1 MIIFI
6 KKYNNTSLYA
16 FAEEMVE
23 EEDDEVDE
31 DDEDDVEQMWDQ
43 SGYDGL

>member
-1 MIIFI
+1 
-6 KKYNNTSLYA
+6 
-16 FAEEMVE
+16 MVE

-43 SGYDGL
+43 SGNDGL

>member
-1 MIIFI
+1 
-6 KKYNNTSLYA
+6 
-16 FAEEMVE
+16 MVE

>member
-1 MIIFI
+1 MI
-6 KKYNNTSLYA
+6 
-16 FAEEMVE
+16 E

>member
-1 MIIFI
+1 MFI
-6 KKYNNTSLYA
+6 QKYKNISLYA

>member
-1 MIIFI
+1 
-6 KKYNNTSLYA
+6 
-16 FAEEMVE
+16 MVE

-31 DDEDDVEQMWDQ
+31 NDEDDVEQMWDQ